1 MPYSIVSKDGIRINN
16 IPDDIPRDSQIL
28 KDRIAAARA
37 ERQQAQQRPES
48 DVPVVLPSGEV
59 QQTQQPAPSRR
70 AEEPTLTAGEY
81 LRGGL
86 EAGVSLLTGAT
97 TGIMGQARGFA
108 QQAYQ
113 EAMAG
118 QYGTPEAARRIQ
130 EAAMAEAQ
138 RATIAPESEA
148 AKRILSLA
156 ETPINI
162 PAVPGLEQYLPGGE
176 VTLGSL
182 DPMVTGQLLQQA
194 QAVRAGQRG
203 LRQEAQAMELAAQK
217 PDVEAAM
224 RRGIT
229 VTGTDVRPP
238 ETAAAQQ
245 LRYAGERIPLV
256 GTGGLRKTQQQQRIA
271 AVRTALQDAG
281 AIDIQNAPDKVM
293 KDLLSKRSGI
303 IDKYTKEK
311 QEVINKLSERALIEA
326 PGQPGTLKF
335 TPRPVQMNNLN
346 NYLEAQLTDRGL
358 LRQAEAGDRQAA
370 ALVTEIRDIQQNF
383 QGSRLFDVEAK
394 RKRLGERFTDPSLA
408 TIKNEGQQIVNG
420 AYKAIVDDMG
430 SFIETYGGKADKLK
444 WQRANRNLKDNIDDL
459 KDRGFASL
467 LRTGEADPEAIT
479 RAILSGKPAKVR
491 MVYKNLTERGRQDAD
506 RLFLNQAYQV
516 AKTPDGA
523 IDPDKFNKFIN
534 KHPTVMDSM
543 TPSSRDELRGLSK
556 ALTLTTR
563 AARAGTQ
570 ETTGAMNQVPTLAAA
585 AAVIFGKLGAP
596 VAIGGTAA
604 RARYVES
611 PARVR
616 KAFQNL
622 GKAPKGSR
630 AESLAINGLNAAIIA
645 ENNRLAKEAER
656 EAKMQRAL
664 QEQPPLITITRG
676 Q

>member
-1 MPYSIVSKDGIRINN
+1 MAMTLEQQRV
-16 IPDDIPRDSQIL
+16 L
-28 KDRIAAARA
+28 ALARA
-37 ERQQAQQRPES
+37 RRRRAEQQAQQRPES

-70 AEEPTLTAGEY
+70 PEEPTLTAGEY
-81 LRGGL
+81 LRAIP
-86 EAGVSLLTGAT
+86 EAGLSLLTGAT
-97 TGIMGQARGFA
+97 TGLMGQARGFA

-148 AKRILSLA
+148 AKRLLGLT
-156 ETPINI
+156 ETPVNI

-182 DPMVTGQLLQQA
+182 DPTMMNWLSQQP
-194 QAVRAGQRG
+194 QMMRRTEQRG
-203 LRQEAQAMELAAQK
+203 LRQEAQAMELAAVK
-217 PDVEAAM
+217 PVVEAAQ

-238 ETAAAQQ
+238 KTALGQIF
-245 LRYAGERIPLV
+245 RYGNERISVV
-256 GTGGLRKTQQQQRIA
+256 GTGGMRKTQQQERVE

-293 KDLLSKRSGI
+293 KDLLAKRGSI

-311 QEVINKLSERALIEA
+311 QEVINRLSERALIEA
-326 PGQPGTLKF
+326 PGQPGMLNF

-346 NYLEAQLTDRGL
+346 NYLESQLVDRGL

-370 ALVTEIRDIQQNF
+370 ALVTEIRDIQRNF
-383 QGSRLFDVEAK
+383 QDSRLFDVEAK

-430 SFIETYGGKADKLK
+430 SFIETYGSKADKLK
-444 WQRANRNLKDNIDDL
+444 WKHANWYLKDNIDDL

-467 LRTGEADPEAIT
+467 VRTGEADPEAIT
-479 RAILSGKPAKVR
+479 RALLSGKPAKVR

-534 KHPTVMDSM
+534 KHPAVLDSM
-543 TPSSRDELRGLSK
+543 SPSSRDEFEGLSK

-563 AARAGTQ
+563 AGKAGVQ
-570 ETTGAMNQVPTLAAA
+570 ETTGAMNQFPIVATALATILGK
-585 AAVIFGKLGAP
+585 AAVPATIGAS
-596 VAIGGTAA
+596 AYIA
-604 RARYVES
+604 RRMES

-616 KAFQNL
+616 KALQNL

-630 AESLAINGLNAAIIA
+630 AESLAFNGLNAAIIA

-656 EAKMQRAL
+656 EARMQRAL
-664 QEQPPLITITRG
+664 QEEPPLITITRG

>member
-37 ERQQAQQRPES
+37 ERKQAQQRPES

-194 QAVRAGQRG
+194 QAVRVGQRG

-256 GTGGLRKTQQQQRIA
+256 GTGGLRKTQQQQRID

-394 RKRLGERFTDPSLA
+394 RKRLGERFTDPNLA
-408 TIKNEGQQIVNG
+408 TIKNEGQQIING

>member
-37 ERQQAQQRPES
+37 ERQRAQQRPES

-81 LRGGL
+81 LRAIP
-86 EAGVSLLTGAT
+86 EAGLSLLTGAT
-97 TGIMGQARGFA
+97 TGLMGQARGFA

-148 AKRILSLA
+148 AKRILGLA

-182 DPMVTGQLLQQA
+182 DPVVTGQLLQQA

-203 LRQEAQAMELAAQK
+203 LRQEAQAMELAAAK

-245 LRYAGERIPLV
+245 LRYAGERIPLI
-256 GTGGLRKTQQQQRIA
+256 GTGGLRKTQQQQRID

-293 KDLLSKRSGI
+293 KDLLAKRGSI

-326 PGQPGTLKF
+326 PGQLGMLNF

-346 NYLEAQLTDRGL
+346 NYLESQLVDRGL

-370 ALVTEIRDIQQNF
+370 ALVTEIRDIQRNF
-383 QGSRLFDVEAK
+383 QNSRLFDVEAK

-430 SFIETYGGKADKLK
+430 NFIETYGGKADKLK

-479 RAILSGKPAKVR
+479 RALLSGKPAKVR

-506 RLFLNQAYQV
+506 RLFLNQAYQIS
-516 AKTPDGA
+516 KTPDGS
-523 IDPDKFNKFIN
+523 IDPDRFNKFIN
-534 KHPTVMDSM
+534 KHPAVLDSM
-543 TPSSRDELRGLSK
+543 MPSSRDELKGLSK

-604 RARYVES
+604 RARYMES

-656 EAKMQRAL
+656 EARMQRAL

>member
-1 MPYSIVSKDGIRINN
+1 MTVAEELADWIMNN
-16 IPDDIPRDSQIL
+16 QDKRGTPDFETV
-28 KDRIAAARA
+28 AAALEEAVAA
-37 ERQQAQQRPES
+37 EEQQAQQRPES

-203 LRQEAQAMELAAQK
+203 LRQEAQAMELAAAK

-256 GTGGLRKTQQQQRIA
+256 GTGGLRKTQQQQRID

-346 NYLEAQLTDRGL
+346 NYLESQLVDRGL
-358 LRQAEAGDRQAA
+358 LRQAEDGDRQAM
-370 ALVTEIRDIQQNF
+370 ALVNEIRDIQQNF

-408 TIKNEGQQIVNG
+408 TIKNEGQQIING

-491 MVYKNLTERGRQDAD
+491 LVYKNLSERGRQDAD

-543 TPSSRDELRGLSK
+543 TPGSRDELKGLSK

-611 PARVR
+611 PTRVR

>member
-37 ERQQAQQRPES
+37 ERQQSQQRPES
-48 DVPVVLPSGEV
+48 DVPVVLPSGEL
-59 QQTQQPAPSRR
+59 QQTQQPAPVMR

-81 LRGGL
+81 LKGGL

-113 EAMAG
+113 EAIAG
-118 QYGTPEAARRIQ
+118 QYGTPAAARRIQ

-148 AKRILSLA
+148 AKRILGLA

-245 LRYAGERIPLV
+245 ARYAGERIPLI
-256 GTGGLRKTQQQQRIA
+256 GTGGLRKTQQQQRIE

-346 NYLEAQLTDRGL
+346 NYLDAQLTDRGL
-358 LRQAEAGDRQAA
+358 LRQAQAGDRQAM
-370 ALVTEIRDIQQNF
+370 ALVNEIRDIQQNF

-491 MVYKNLTERGRQDAD
+491 LVYKNLSERGRQDAD
-506 RLFLNQAYQV
+506 RLFLNQAYQI
-516 AKTPDGA
+516 AKTPDGS
-523 IDPDKFNKFIN
+523 IDPDRFNKFIN

-563 AARAGTQ
+563 AAKAGTQ

-604 RARYVES
+604 RARYMES

-664 QEQPPLITITRG
+664 QEEPPLITITRG

>member
-1 MPYSIVSKDGIRINN
+1 MTVAEELADWIINN
-16 IPDDIPRDSQIL
+16 QDKRGTPDFETV
-28 KDRIAAARA
+28 AAALEEAVAA
-37 ERQQAQQRPES
+37 EEQQAQQRPES

-59 QQTQQPAPSRR
+59 QQTQQPAPSRQ

-81 LRGGL
+81 LRAIP
-86 EAGVSLLTGAT
+86 EAGLSLLTGAT
-97 TGIMGQARGFA
+97 TGLMGQARGFA

-148 AKRILSLA
+148 AKRLLGLT

-182 DPMVTGQLLQQA
+182 DPVVTGQLLQQA

-203 LRQEAQAMELAAQK
+203 LRQEAQAMELAAAK
-217 PDVEAAM
+217 PVVEAAQ

-238 ETAAAQQ
+238 KTALGQIF
-245 LRYAGERIPLV
+245 RYGNERVPLV
-256 GTGGLRKTQQQQRIA
+256 GTGGMRKTQQQQRVE

-293 KDLLSKRSGI
+293 KDLLAKRGSI

-326 PGQPGTLKF
+326 PGQPGVLNF

-346 NYLEAQLTDRGL
+346 NYLESQLVDRGL

-370 ALVTEIRDIQQNF
+370 ALVTEIRDIQRNF

-430 SFIETYGGKADKLK
+430 TFIETYGGKADKLK

-479 RAILSGKPAKVR
+479 RALLSGKPAKVR

-506 RLFLNQAYQV
+506 RLFLNQAYQIS
-516 AKTPDGA
+516 KTPDGS
-523 IDPDKFNKFIN
+523 IDPDRFNKFIN
-534 KHPTVMDSM
+534 KHPAVLDSM
-543 TPSSRDELRGLSK
+543 MPGSRDELKGLSK

-563 AARAGTQ
+563 AGKAGVQ
-570 ETTGAMNQVPTLAAA
+570 ETTGAMNQFPIVATALATILGK
-585 AAVIFGKLGAP
+585 AAVPAT
-596 VAIGGTAA
+596 IGGSAYIA
-604 RARYVES
+604 RRMES

-616 KAFQNL
+616 KALQNL

-656 EAKMQRAL
+656 EARMQRAL

>member
-59 QQTQQPAPSRR
+59 QQTQRRAPALK

-81 LRGGL
+81 LRAIP
-86 EAGVSLLTGAT
+86 EAGLTLLTGAT
-97 TGIMGQARGFA
+97 TGLMGQARGFA

-148 AKRILSLA
+148 AKRLLGLTEA
-156 ETPINI
+156 PINI

-217 PDVEAAM
+217 PDVEAALQ
-224 RRGIT
+224 RGIT
-229 VTGTDVRPP
+229 VMGTDVRPP
-238 ETAAAQQ
+238 ETALGQMF
-245 LRYAGERIPLV
+245 RYANERVPLV
-256 GTGGLRKTQQQQRIA
+256 GTGGIRKSQQQQRVE

-293 KDLLSKRSGI
+293 KDLLAKRGGI

-311 QEVINKLSERALIEA
+311 QEVINKLSERVLIEA
-326 PGQPGTLKF
+326 PGQPQMF
-335 TPRPVQMNNLN
+335 TMKARPVQMNNLN
-346 NYLEAQLTDRGL
+346 NYLETQLVDRGL

-370 ALVTEIRDIQQNF
+370 ALVTEIRDIQRNF
-383 QGSRLFDVEAK
+383 QDSRLFDVEAK
-394 RKRLGERFTDPSLA
+394 RKRLGERFTDPNLA

-430 SFIETYGGKADKLK
+430 SFIETYGGRADKLK

-479 RAILSGKPAKVR
+479 RALLSGKSAKVR
-491 MVYKNLTERGRQDAD
+491 MVYKNLTEKGRQDAD

-516 AKTPDGA
+516 ARTPDGA

-534 KHPTVMDSM
+534 AHPAVLDSM
-543 TPSSRDELRGLSK
+543 SPRSRDEFRGLSK

-563 AARAGTQ
+563 AAKAGTQ
-570 ETTGAMNQVPTLAAA
+570 EITGAMNQFPIVATALATILGK
-585 AAVIFGKLGAP
+585 AAVPAT
-596 VAIGGTAA
+596 IGGSAYIA
-604 RARYVES
+604 RRMES
-611 PARVR
+611 PTRVR
-616 KAFQNL
+616 KALQNL

-630 AESLAINGLNAAIIA
+630 AESLAFNGLNAAIIA

-656 EAKMQRAL
+656 EARMQRAL

>member
-59 QQTQQPAPSRR
+59 QQTQRRAPALK

-81 LRGGL
+81 LRAIP
-86 EAGVSLLTGAT
+86 EAGLTLLTGAT
-97 TGIMGQARGFA
+97 TGLMGQARGFA

-148 AKRILSLA
+148 AKRLLGLTEA
-156 ETPINI
+156 PINI

-217 PDVEAAM
+217 PDVEAALQ
-224 RRGIT
+224 RGIT

-238 ETAAAQQ
+238 ETALGQMF
-245 LRYAGERIPLV
+245 RYANERVPLV
-256 GTGGLRKTQQQQRIA
+256 GTGGIRKSQQQQRVE

-293 KDLLSKRSGI
+293 KDLLAKRGGI

-311 QEVINKLSERALIEA
+311 QEVINKLSERVLIEA
-326 PGQPGTLKF
+326 PGQPQMF
-335 TPRPVQMNNLN
+335 TMKARPVQMNNLN
-346 NYLEAQLTDRGL
+346 NYLETQLVDRGL

-370 ALVTEIRDIQQNF
+370 ALVTEIRDIQRNF
-383 QGSRLFDVEAK
+383 QDSRLFDVEAK
-394 RKRLGERFTDPSLA
+394 RKRLGERFTDPNLA

-430 SFIETYGGKADKLK
+430 SFIETYGGRADKLK

-479 RAILSGKPAKVR
+479 RALLSGKSAKVR

-534 KHPTVMDSM
+534 MHPAVLDSM
-543 TPSSRDELRGLSK
+543 SPRSRDEFRGLSK

-563 AARAGTQ
+563 AAKAGTQ
-570 ETTGAMNQVPTLAAA
+570 EITGAMNQFPIVATALATILGK
-585 AAVIFGKLGAP
+585 AAVPAT
-596 VAIGGTAA
+596 IGGSAYIA
-604 RARYVES
+604 RRMES
-611 PARVR
+611 PTRVR
-616 KAFQNL
+616 KALQNL

-630 AESLAINGLNAAIIA
+630 AESLAFNGLNAAIIA

-656 EAKMQRAL
+656 EARMQRAL